1 MTIKSYSSIMVS
13 FAQDEEVEDIA
24 NILNLSL
31 EEQTIQ
37 EPSKRKNGHEQARW
51 EEASQGCQSYK
62 AQLKPFQAKYCSQIH
77 GTLVFNG
84 QMQCSK
90 FPVPFYCPFK
100 CIRDEYL
107 NVKINNQPC

>member
-37 EPSKRKNGHEQARW
+37 EPSKRKSKR
-51 EEASQGCQSYK
+51 
-62 AQLKPFQAKYCSQIH
+62 PPRVAKVTKRS
-77 GTLVFNG
+77 
-84 QMQCSK
+84 
-90 FPVPFYCPFK
+90 
-100 CIRDEYL
+100 
-107 NVKINNQPC
+107 